1 MLIELKMKNCFSI
14 QEEQT
19 LSLIANNDKQ
29 LKDNTFQAANLTL
42 LKSVAIYGA
51 NAAGKSNIVKIMQAI
66 KAIVLQ
72 SALMQRGTD
81 FPLTPFLLGND
92 EEKPSEFE
100 ISFIM
105 ENLKYKYGFTATK
118 EKILEEWLFAYP
130 NGRMQQWFLRA
141 YDEKNDKYQY
151 KFGSKFLGEKKLW
164 ENSTREN
171 ALFLS
176 TAIQLNS
183 RQLRPV
189 FDWFLGRFNM
199 SSIDGFDNALD
210 ITIKTFN
217 KNPEKILKYLKV
229 ADLDIEDLNIEEKDI
244 EFEQLPLKFP
254 DRLKELMERSNQ
266 KPKQVEIK
274 TTHLNQQGQPVE
286 FNMRLESD
294 GTQKFFEFLGPVF
307 RTLER
312 GSILI
317 IDELHNSF
325 HPLMTKFIISLFH
338 NENIN
343 KNNAQLIFTTH
354 ETSILDKDILRKDQ
368 IYFCEKQNKATKL
381 YAMSDFKDLKDNID
395 FEKSYLLGRFGAL
408 PNLGQIKDSNGK

>member
-19 LSLIANNDKQ
+19 LSFIANNDKQ

-51 NAAGKSNIVKIMQAI
+51 NAAGKSNIVKIMKVI
-66 KAIVLQ
+66 KMIVLQ
-72 SALMQRGTD
+72 SAQKQRGLKL
-81 FPLTPFLLGND
+81 PLIPFLLGND

-100 ISFIM
+100 ISFIT
-105 ENLKYKYGFTATK
+105 ENVKYRYGFAATQ

-141 YDEKNDKYQY
+141 YNKKNDKYQY
-151 KFGSKFLGEKKLW
+151 EFGSKFLGEKRLW

-189 FDWFLGRFNM
+189 FDWFFGKFNM
-199 SSIDGFDNALD
+199 STISGFKNALD
-210 ITIKTFN
+210 VTVETFSEN
-217 KNPEKILKYLKV
+217 QKEILRYLKV
-229 ADLDIEDLNIEEKDI
+229 ADLDIEDLKVEEKGI
-244 EFEQLPLKFP
+244 EFEQSPLKFS
-254 DRLKELMERSNQ
+254 DHLKEFMEKFKQ
-266 KPKQVEIK
+266 KQLKIK
-274 TTHLNQQGQPVE
+274 TIHLNQQGQPVE

-312 GSILI
+312 GSILV